1 MNIIYKEDNEGIN
14 FVEVHDILV
23 HAFNGRAFLGAED
36 IKKSFL
42 NSQYV
47 IYALDDTKLIGVGR
61 AIADSEWA
69 IIYNIALLPEYHK
82 LGIGKTLIN
91 KLVSQLKGHHIFV
104 YTHPKTVSM
113 YETLGFNRSKQ
124 AFRYV
129 GLDSE
134 EEVNRREEV
143 GFYLPYGYK
152 FEEEFYKE
160 KRKATIKKENVSIRY
175 SSKLADAS
183 FEDIAHVLEVA
194 FGGKRDVD
202 ATKADFLA
210 SQNFE
215 LAFDGDKL
223 VGCARLLTDGVKEAI
238 LLNVAVDPEYQG
250 LGIASKIVNNLAL
263 QVPGYEIF
271 LHTHPGSTGFYSSHK
286 EYRRFKT
293 AFIYNDGDLVSTEI
307 GKKFALPVGFRYV
320 DEFYKSEIK
329 YKK

>member
-14 FVEVHDILV
+14 FVDVHDILV
-23 HAFNGRAFLGAED
+23 KAFDGRAFLDAED

-61 AIADSEWA
+61 AIADSEWS

-160 KRKATIKKENVSIRY
+160 KRNAANRWLPTQWSFLKKCLESEAFWVSLIYLFLFKIISAAITPGTQPQSVSRNTMSIEPQPRSY
-175 SSKLADAS
+175 TAK
-183 FEDIAHVLEVA
+183 
-194 FGGKRDVD
+194 GGKRMERRTRRKDMVVL
-202 ATKADFLA
+202 FLIMNYIFHQC
-210 SQNFE
+210 SHGN
-215 LAFDGDKL
+215 AFWFG
-223 VGCARLLTDGVKEAI
+223 T
-238 LLNVAVDPEYQG
+238 QM
-250 LGIASKIVNNLAL
+250 AL
-263 QVPGYEIF
+263 F
-271 LHTHPGSTGFYSSHK
+271 
-286 EYRRFKT
+286 
-293 AFIYNDGDLVSTEI
+293 
-307 GKKFALPVGFRYV
+307 
-320 DEFYKSEIK
+320 
-329 YKK
+329 